1 MEERVA
7 LFPIPMFML
16 NFTHSFNV
24 ITMFQA
30 LTVPGTEN
38 TVVHKTDKNCHFEDQ
53 LEVTA
58 VNLVK
63 ISKVESEM

>member
-1 MEERVA
+1 
-7 LFPIPMFML
+7 
-16 NFTHSFNV
+16 
-24 ITMFQA
+24 MFQA

-38 TVVHKTDKNCHFEDQ
+38 TVVPKTDKNSYLEDQ